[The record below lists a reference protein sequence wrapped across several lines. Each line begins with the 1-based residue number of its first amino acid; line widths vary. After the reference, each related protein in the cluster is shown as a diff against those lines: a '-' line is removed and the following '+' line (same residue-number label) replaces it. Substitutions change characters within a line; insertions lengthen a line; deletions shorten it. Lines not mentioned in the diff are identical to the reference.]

1 MPRKLNVELA
11 EKVLKQVTD
20 HPETHDQAHWM
31 TRGLACGTTA
41 CLAGWAL
48 RFGRPDAELL
58 WQDGVGGKQ
67 IVIEV
72 VVDGT
77 TWGADEAA
85 AEVLGLDSEEADELF
100 LSMNKDVSIDM
111 LAAWIE
117 RAKADAA

>member
-31 TRGLACGTTA
+31 TRGPACGTTA

-48 RFGRPDAELL
+48 RFSRPDAEVF
-58 WQDGVGGKQ
+58 WQDGLRGVQ
-67 IVIEV
+67 VATEV
-72 VVDGT
+72 TVDGT
-77 TWGADEAA
+77 AWGISEAA
-85 AEVLGLDSEEADELF
+85 AEVLGLDLEEADELF
-100 LSMNKDVSIDM
+100 LTMDSSSSIDM
-111 LAAWIE
+111 LAARIE